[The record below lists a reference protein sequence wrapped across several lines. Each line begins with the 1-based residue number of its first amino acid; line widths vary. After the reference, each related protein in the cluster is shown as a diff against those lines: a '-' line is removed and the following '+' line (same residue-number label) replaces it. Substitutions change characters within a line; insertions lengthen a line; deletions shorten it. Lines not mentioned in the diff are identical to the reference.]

1 MTANLITEITKQ
13 AFSDTGPLARRINNY
28 QPNPVQIEY
37 AEKVASVFES
47 GSRSKVAVGLIE
59 AGTGIGKTLGYAIPL
74 LAYSAL
80 TGQRVA
86 ISTHTV
92 QLQSQLLSMGGDI
105 DTARQVIQELT
116 GKPLVTAPRLGLRHF
131 VSPVRIRC
139 AMAEKGINE
148 GDASDSVKKFIHW
161 ADSSETGLFMEWTAL
176 NGEIP
181 VEFSVKEVCCEH
193 YLPPTEKSRYEKH
206 KECAKTADVIVTNHT
221 LTLMHALSSSKNILD
236 DSDSRPL
243 SILVADE
250 ADRIEAAA
258 ELLVNNSASLM
269 SMRSL
274 FSQQKD
280 PSSKSILEGI
290 QSIFDLARRF
300 DPERETN
307 TGKSYLSL
315 RDNPSVLAQITA
327 QIDKMTPL
335 FDRAIKH
342 CPDNE
347 VKEEMAFTK
356 KALSVFNARTE
367 KGLVSVTPLIHYSD
381 VRRLPSLRL
390 VNPSAGTVFGLLW
403 KNDRDT
409 DEKSYLESVLLT
421 SATLSDGQEH
431 SLKSMANAMGL
442 FKAKDY
448 SLVTGIYEPVDFGRI
463 SLVLPDAQAPL
474 PTVAS
479 GDDEFSTDPTWVG
492 YIADMITEAAG
503 SGGRVLALTLSY
515 RDTQMIADA
524 LKGRLPETGVI
535 IQHTGTEPVHPLLD
549 RFKKTEGA
557 ILLSPCCWEGVNL
570 PGLVKN
576 LVITRIPFSPP
587 DKVRAGMTRESMAK
601 KGFSQ
606 QTITAA
612 IFGQSVVHT
621 RRKLRQAMGR
631 GIRQKNDVSR
641 IWLGDR
647 RILGQHAKL
656 RLDSCLPARFAPML
670 ETADTFL
677 LDGVILSP
685 EVKEKPKTIVW
696 GKIAYI

>member
-1 MTANLITEITKQ
+1 
-13 AFSDTGPLARRINNY
+13 
-28 QPNPVQIEY
+28 
-37 AEKVASVFES
+37 
-47 GSRSKVAVGLIE
+47 
-59 AGTGIGKTLGYAIPL
+59 
-74 LAYSAL
+74 
-80 TGQRVA
+80 
-86 ISTHTV
+86 
-92 QLQSQLLSMGGDI
+92 
-105 DTARQVIQELT
+105 
-116 GKPLVTAPRLGLRHF
+116 
-131 VSPVRIRC
+131 
-139 AMAEKGINE
+139 
-148 GDASDSVKKFIHW
+148 
-161 ADSSETGLFMEWTAL
+161 
-176 NGEIP
+176 
-181 VEFSVKEVCCEH
+181 VKE
-193 YLPPTEKSRYEKH
+193 
-206 KECAKTADVIVTNHT
+206 NF
-221 LTLMHALSSSKNILD
+221 HARFLGEGKI
-236 DSDSRPL
+236 
-243 SILVADE
+243 A
-250 ADRIEAAA
+250 
-258 ELLVNNSASLM
+258 M
-269 SMRSL
+269 SFPYPM
-274 FSQQKD
+274 
-280 PSSKSILEGI
+280 
-290 QSIFDLARRF
+290 
-300 DPERETN
+300 
-307 TGKSYLSL
+307 SL

-335 FDRAIKH
+335 FDHAIKH

-535 IQHTGTEPVHPLLD
+535 IQHTDTEPVHPLLD

-656 RLDSCLPARFAPML
+656 RLDSCLPARFVPML
-670 ETADTFL
+670 ETAGTFL

-696 GKIAYI
+696 EKIAYI